1 MSQKNNL
8 TLHFALSG
16 NRNSLGAIR
25 LVLAISVVFSHAF
38 YLGGW
43 GADPLVEVFL
53 GQDSIG
59 GVAVIGFF
67 AISGYLIT
75 RSGMNSDGLQFIWR
89 RFLRIF
95 PAYWVVLLFTAFL
108 VGPTVWYFM
117 GKENLEYWQSP
128 VNGPVSYLISNWDL
142 TQRQWGINEI
152 YGETP
157 WGAVFNGSLW
167 TLAYEWAAYL
177 VVFGFVLF
185 GVLKRAKFLVPLL
198 TAFFFLMEVAQRI
211 APGSPAQL
219 HSYFS
224 DHYRVRFTLVF
235 LIGACLAV
243 YAEKVI
249 VDAKLGLLSA
259 AVVVLTLMSGGWS
272 LFGYPAMAYFL
283 MWMAVILPNVFQKVG
298 EKNDYSYGTYIYG
311 FLTQQTTAFLGWH
324 NYGYLP
330 WTLICVAITLG
341 LAWLSWH
348 LVERRAL
355 VLKDYGPGR
364 GVSYWSNTI
373 RQRIKKQYP

>member
-1 MSQKNNL
+1 MPQKIDLN
-8 TLHFALSG
+8 LHFALSG

-25 LVLAISVVFSHAF
+25 LVLAISVIFSHAF

-43 GADPLVEVFL
+43 GADPLAEVFL

-75 RSGMNSDGLQFIWR
+75 RSGMNSDALQFIWR

-108 VGPTVWYFM
+108 VGPTVWHLT

-128 VNGPVSYLISNWDL
+128 VNGPVSYLIQNWDL

-167 TLAYEWAAYL
+167 TLAYEWAAYFL
-177 VVFGFVLF
+177 VFSFVLF
-185 GVLKRAKFLVPLL
+185 GALKRAKFLVPLL
-198 TAFFFLMEVAQRI
+198 TSFFFLMEVAQRI

-219 HSYFS
+219 HTYFS

-249 VDAKLGLLSA
+249 VDAKLGVLSA
-259 AVVVLTLMSGGWS
+259 AVVVMTLTSGGWS

-283 MWMAVILPNVFQKVG
+283 MWLAVILPKVFQKVG

-330 WTLICVAITLG
+330 WTLSCVAITLG

-355 VLKDYGPGR
+355 ALKDFGPGR
-364 GVSYWSNTI
+364 GVSYWIKTI
-373 RQRIKKQYP
+373 RQRIKKQHP